1 MRVNDEVTLDKN
13 VMPSG
18 INPAFSS
25 ILKLAEKLAEQGGN
39 NKKEDLEPGSQD
51 YENTLNA
58 LATDMADGIDI
69 DKRKVSSLSGEAADK
84 FETLVTAELNA
95 QRADGEKPDLGKA
108 IDKARD
114 ALFDRIGNALGDLGK
129 DGAGKSADKGLD
141 VFEGYWK
148 RHGGEDAA
156 IDAGYDAY
164 KGFLSETTQTDNPDY
179 EDNLNALALG
189 MSGGTLTDTRNI
201 LHLDSSDTLSQLYK
215 NLIQNRIDQGD
226 DTQEAMDHVN
236 DDLRSRIDSVGG
248 GDVANVFDGYFKR
261 HGGENDAKA
270 LAEESYLANRDE
282 SDIAYD
288 DTLNSLASDM
298 ADGID
303 IDDRTVHALTGDA
316 GDKFR
321 QLVEYQLDQQRER
334 GDAPD
339 LKVAI
344 DDAKDDLF
352 DRTGNALTEADKDSK
367 DGLDVL
373 DGYWER
379 HGGKDDAIDAGYA
392 AYDDFLADSTVTDN
406 PSYEDNLNALASGLA
421 GSTLTD
427 SRQILHIDSSETL
440 SQLYQNLIDSKVSDG
455 VSREEATAQ
464 VNDDLRERIKHAAG
478 DDGKAV
484 QNIFDGY
491 WERHG
496 GETNT
501 QRLADNAELDTAR
514 RDHDL
519 PAFSDVDIQSME
531 TSETDPDDSSR
542 KLTVSEL
549 TWQNLIKDWKAGI
562 EDGSIDNND
571 ERAQFYRA
579 LRAQGALDNGL
590 DLVGLDIS
598 EGLSL
603 DHVTGDDLSSVID
616 GEKLDVSLGELFAS
630 DAVQKDYAAAQSGA
644 INKVANND
652 ELASQLEET
661 AFSQEYIDYIN
672 DLRESGQGELAE
684 QDISR
689 TYNALS
695 AMFPATEESDKAAE
709 FAQSLQLDSMITDLD
724 DLIENPDQINDAN
737 TATATQDVVRMV
749 LTALKRAGVDIPRRT
764 AESIDK
770 FVNEY
775 LNDQQTAKN
784 FGKALQEL
792 GDRFQKNGSITQ
804 SDIDGLMKNGVY
816 KALNEKTNGGM
827 MSLIGTLN
835 SNGALGSTGGL
846 ISLASGIYQLAGG
859 GSKLADSDEARMAV
873 AKEFISFLGASQHF
887 VNLGSNIRDKVKGT
901 NVNAMLGLDKTLPQI
916 WGKDTASG
924 SPFTEGK
931 GLKFVEN
938 IEQIIDDAPVGDRE
952 KLSQKLDL
960 SESDTGKIVRG
971 IEDGYAKNPAL
982 PDATTTTRTISSFL
996 RVLDGAANSA
1006 AGALDIAL
1014 GGLMIKRGADSGDGA
1029 VIGQGAVTVAA
1040 GAFGLAG
1047 GGASLA
1053 ALKGIA
1059 VARAATGP
1067 LFWIS
1072 AGLTLATLPFS
1083 IVQDIKRT
1091 NALEGH
1097 EADLKDLVTSLDED
1111 GLLTEDGL
1119 KRYEFLEAYVQ
1130 NYGQRDAPDDVS
1142 IFEYRSDEYEFYVQE
1157 GHLPDSDWDDFEHED
1172 YGGDGSNLETKM
1184 DKGSTVGA

>member
-1 MRVNDEVTLDKN
+1 MRVNDDVTLDKDP
-13 VMPSG
+13 V
-18 INPAFSS
+18 SS
-25 ILKLAEKLAEQGGN
+25 APTQVFTSLLELAQKMAKEGGAE
-39 NKKEDLEPGSQD
+39 KEDLEPGSQA
-51 YENTLNA
+51 YEDTLNS
-58 LATDMADGIDI
+58 LAVDMADGIDI
-69 DKRKVSSLSGEAADK
+69 DKRRVSSLTGGAADQ
-84 FETLVTAELNA
+84 FEKLVTAELNA
-95 QRADGEKPDLGKA
+95 QRADGKRPDLAKA
-108 IDKARD
+108 IDNARK
-114 ALFDRIGNALGDLGK
+114 ALFDRIGHALDNADRN
-129 DGAGKSADKGLD
+129 ADKGLD

-148 RHGGEDAA
+148 RHGGEEAA

-164 KGFLSETTQTDNPDY
+164 GDFLADTTLTDNPDY

-189 MSGGTLTDTRNI
+189 MAGGTLTDQRKI
-201 LHLDSSDTLSQLYK
+201 LHLDASDTLSRLYK

-236 DDLRSRIDSVGG
+236 DDLRERIDSVGG

-261 HGGENDAKA
+261 HGGEADTEK
-270 LAEESYLANRDE
+270 LAQESYLANRDE
-282 SDIAYD
+282 GDIAYD
-288 DTLNSLASDM
+288 DTLNSLSSDM
-298 ADGID
+298 AEGID
-303 IDDRTVHALTGDA
+303 IDDRTVRPLTGEA
-316 GDKFR
+316 ASQFR
-321 QLVEYQLDQQRER
+321 QLVAYQLDQQRER

-339 LKVAI
+339 LQAAI
-344 DDAKDDLF
+344 DDAREDLF
-352 DRTGNALTEADKDSK
+352 ARTGNALTDADKDSD

-373 DGYWER
+373 NGYWER
-379 HGGKDDAIDAGYA
+379 HGGKDAAIDAGYA
-392 AYDDFLADSTVTDN
+392 AYDDFLADHTVTDN
-406 PSYEDNLNALASGLA
+406 PDYEDNLNALSSGLA

-427 SRQILHIDSSETL
+427 SRQILHIESSETL
-440 SQLYQNLIDSKVSDG
+440 SQLYQNLIDSKLSDG
-455 VSREEATAQ
+455 ASREEATTQ
-464 VNDDLRERIKHAAG
+464 VNDDLRERIRHAAG
-478 DDGKAV
+478 DDGQAV
-484 QNIFDGY
+484 QNVFDGY
-491 WERHG
+491 WSRHG

-501 QRLADNAELDTAR
+501 QRLSDNAELDTAR

-531 TSETDPDDSSR
+531 TSESDPDDSSR

-549 TWQNLIKDWKAGI
+549 TWQNLIEAWKTGI
-562 EDGSIDNND
+562 EDGSIDKND

-603 DHVTGDDLSSVID
+603 DHVTGDDLSSIID
-616 GEKLDVSLGELFAS
+616 GEKLDTRLGDLFAS
-630 DAVQKDYAAAQSGA
+630 DAVQQDYLEAQEGA
-644 INKVANND
+644 VDKVAD
-652 ELASQLEET
+652 KDGIASRLEET
-661 AFSQEYIDYIN
+661 AFSEAYIDYIN

-695 AMFPATEESDKAAE
+695 TLFPATEESDKAAE
-709 FAQSLQLDSMITDLD
+709 FAQNLQLDSMITDLD
-724 DLIENPDQINDAN
+724 DLLANPDQINDAN
-737 TATATQDVVRMV
+737 TATATQDVVKMV

-792 GDRFQKNGSITQ
+792 GDRFQKNGAITQ

-827 MSLIGTLN
+827 LSLISTLN

-887 VNLGSNIRDKVKGT
+887 VNLGSHIRDKVKGT

-916 WGKDTASG
+916 WADDKVKGKAPAPDAHTWERFS
-924 SPFTEGK
+924 
-931 GLKFVEN
+931 EN
-938 IEQIIDDAPVGDRE
+938 IQQIIDDAPVGDQ
-952 KLSQKLDL
+952 KALAKKLDI
-960 SESDTGKIVRG
+960 SY
-971 IEDGYAKNPAL
+971 EDAKKVVEGAQNGYAKNPAL
-982 PDATTTTRTISSFL
+982 PDATTTTRSVSSFL

-1006 AGALDIAL
+1006 TGALDIAL
-1014 GGLMIKRGADSGDGA
+1014 GGLMIKRGADAGDGA
-1029 VIGQGAVTVAA
+1029 TIGQGAVTVAA

-1047 GGASLA
+1047 GASSLA

-1097 EADLKDLVTSLDED
+1097 EADLKELFTSLDQD
-1111 GLLTEDGL
+1111 GLLTEDGVT
-1119 KRYEFLEAYVQ
+1119 RYEFLEAYVR
-1130 NYGQRDAPDDVS
+1130 NYGQRDAPDDES
-1142 IFEYRSDEYEFYVQE
+1142 ILDYRSDEYEFYVRE
-1157 GHLPDSDWDDFEHED
+1157 GHLPDSTWDDFDHED
-1172 YGGDGSNLETKM
+1172 YAGDGSNLDTKM
-1184 DKGSTVGA
+1184 DEGSTVGS

>member
-1 MRVNDEVTLDKN
+1 MRIGQDADTLEQHS
-13 VMPSG
+13 PSSRFG
-18 INPAFSS
+18 TAFSS
-25 ILKLAEKLAEQGGN
+25 ALGIATRLAESTSNGGN
-39 NKKEDLEPGSQD
+39 KDPLLPGSED
-51 YENTLNA
+51 YENALNE
-58 LATDMADGIDI
+58 LAVSMAGGIDT
-69 DKRKVSSLSGEAADK
+69 DTRTVRPLTGEAASQ
-84 FETLVTAELNA
+84 FQRLVSAELNA
-95 QRADGEKPDLGKA
+95 QRERGDGPDLGAA
-108 IDKARD
+108 IDKAKD
-114 ALFDRIGNALGDLGK
+114 ALFDRIGNALTN
-129 DGAGKSADKGLD
+129 DGRDADKGLD

-148 RHGGEDAA
+148 RHGGQDAA

-164 KGFLSETTQTDNPDY
+164 DSFLAETTLTDNVDY

-189 MSGGTLTDTRNI
+189 MAGGTLTDTR
-201 LHLDSSDTLSQLYK
+201 
-215 NLIQNRIDQGD
+215 
-226 DTQEAMDHVN
+226 
-236 DDLRSRIDSVGG
+236 
-248 GDVANVFDGYFKR
+248 
-261 HGGENDAKA
+261 
-270 LAEESYLANRDE
+270 
-282 SDIAYD
+282 
-288 DTLNSLASDM
+288 
-298 ADGID
+298 
-303 IDDRTVHALTGDA
+303 
-316 GDKFR
+316 
-321 QLVEYQLDQQRER
+321 
-334 GDAPD
+334 
-339 LKVAI
+339 
-344 DDAKDDLF
+344 
-352 DRTGNALTEADKDSK
+352 
-367 DGLDVL
+367 
-373 DGYWER
+373 
-379 HGGKDDAIDAGYA
+379 
-392 AYDDFLADSTVTDN
+392 
-406 PSYEDNLNALASGLA
+406 
-421 GSTLTD
+421 
-427 SRQILHIDSSETL
+427 QILHIESSETL

-455 VSREEATAQ
+455 VSRQDATAQ
-464 VNDDLRERIKHAAG
+464 VNDDLRARIGSAAG

-484 QNIFDGY
+484 QNVFDGY
-491 WERHG
+491 WSRHG
-496 GETNT
+496 GETNV
-501 QRLADNAELDTAR
+501 QRLSDNAELDTAR

-549 TWQNLIKDWKAGI
+549 TWQNLVADWKAGI
-562 EDGSIDNND
+562 EDGSIDKND

-603 DHVTGDDLSSVID
+603 DHVTGGDLSSIID
-616 GEKLDVSLGELFAS
+616 GEALDASLGELFAS
-630 DAVQKDYAAAQSGA
+630 DAVQKDYMAAQEGA
-644 INKVANND
+644 IDKVAD
-652 ELASQLEET
+652 KDSIASRLEET
-661 AFSQEYIDYIN
+661 AFGEEYIDYIN

-695 AMFPATEESDKAAE
+695 ALFPATEESDKAAEESDKAAE

-724 DLIENPDQINDAN
+724 DLIANPDRINDAN
-737 TATATQDVVRMV
+737 TATATQDVVKMV

-792 GDRFQKNGSITQ
+792 GDRFQKNGAITQ

-816 KALNEKTNGGM
+816 KALNEQTNGGM

-846 ISLASGIYQLAGG
+846 ISLASGIYQLAGKG
-859 GSKLADSDEARMAV
+859 GSLADTMEERMAI

-887 VNLGSNIRDKVKGT
+887 VNLGSNIVDKVKGT

-916 WGKDTASG
+916 WGRDTAGG

-938 IEQIIDDAPVGDRE
+938 IEQIIDEAPVGDRE

-960 SESDTGKIVRG
+960 SESDTGKIVQG
-971 IEDGYAKNPAL
+971 IEDGYARNPAL
-982 PDATTTTRTISSFL
+982 PDATTTTRTVSSFL
-996 RVLDGAANSA
+996 RVLDGAANAA

-1029 VIGQGAVTVAA
+1029 TIGQGAVTVAA

-1047 GGASLA
+1047 GASSLA

-1097 EADLKDLVTSLDED
+1097 EADLKELFTSLDED
-1111 GLLTEDGL
+1111 GLLAEDGL
-1119 KRYEFLEAYVQ
+1119 NRYEFLEAYVRS
-1130 NYGQRDAPDDVS
+1130 YGQRDAPDDES
-1142 IFEYRSDEYEFYVQE
+1142 IFDYRSDEYQFYVRE
-1157 GHLPDSDWDDFEHED
+1157 GHLPEDGWDDFDHED
-1172 YGGDGSNLETKM
+1172 YAGDGSNLDTQM
-1184 DKGSTVGA
+1184 A

>member
-1 MRVNDEVTLDKN
+1 MRVNDDVTLDKDP
-13 VMPSG
+13 V
-18 INPAFSS
+18 SS
-25 ILKLAEKLAEQGGN
+25 APTQVFTSVLKLAQKMAGDGGKEKET
-39 NKKEDLEPGSQD
+39 LEPGSQD
-51 YENTLNA
+51 YEDTLNA
-58 LATDMADGIDI
+58 LAVDMADGIDI
-69 DKRKVSSLSGEAADK
+69 DKRRVSSLKGDAADK
-84 FETLVTAELNA
+84 FEKLVTAELNA
-95 QRADGEKPDLGKA
+95 QRADGENPDLSKA
-108 IDKARD
+108 IDNARK
-114 ALFDRIGNALGDLGK
+114 ALFDRIGHALDNADRN
-129 DGAGKSADKGLD
+129 ADKGLD

-148 RHGGEDAA
+148 RHGGEEAA

-164 KGFLSETTQTDNPDY
+164 DGFLADTTLTDNPDY
-179 EDNLNALALG
+179 EDKLNALALG
-189 MSGGTLTDTRNI
+189 MAGGTLTDQRKI

-226 DTQEAMDHVN
+226 DPQEAMDHVN
-236 DDLRSRIDSVGG
+236 DDLRERIDSVGG

-261 HGGENDAKA
+261 HGGEEDTEK
-270 LAEESYLANRDE
+270 LAQESYLANRDE
-282 SDIAYD
+282 ADIAYD
-288 DTLNSLASDM
+288 DTLNSLSSDM
-298 ADGID
+298 AEGID
-303 IDDRTVHALTGDA
+303 IDDRKVRPLTGDA
-316 GDKFR
+316 ASQFS

-339 LKVAI
+339 LQTAI
-344 DDAKDDLF
+344 DDAKEDLF
-352 DRTGNALTEADKDSK
+352 ERTGNALTDADKDSE

-373 DGYWER
+373 NGYWER

-392 AYDDFLADSTVTDN
+392 AYDDFLANHTVTDN
-406 PSYEDNLNALASGLA
+406 PSYEDNLNALSSGLA

-427 SRQILHIDSSETL
+427 SRQILHIESSETL

-455 VSREEATAQ
+455 ASREEATAQ
-464 VNDDLRERIKHAAG
+464 VNDDLRERIRHAAG

-484 QNIFDGY
+484 QNVFDGY
-491 WERHG
+491 WSRHG

-501 QRLADNAELDTAR
+501 QRLSDNAELDTAR

-549 TWQNLIKDWKAGI
+549 TWQNLIEEWKTGI
-562 EDGSIDNND
+562 EDGSIDKND

-603 DHVTGDDLSSVID
+603 DHVTGDDLSSIID
-616 GEKLDVSLGELFAS
+616 GEKLDASLGELFAS
-630 DAVQKDYAAAQSGA
+630 EAVQKDYLEAQEGA
-644 INKVANND
+644 VDKVAD
-652 ELASQLEET
+652 KDDIASRLEET
-661 AFSQEYIDYIN
+661 AFSEAYIDYIN

-695 AMFPATEESDKAAE
+695 TLFPATEESDKAAE
-709 FAQSLQLDSMITDLD
+709 FAQNLQLDSMITDLD
-724 DLIENPDQINDAN
+724 DLLANPDNINDAN
-737 TATATQDVVRMV
+737 LAAGTQDVVKTV

-770 FVNEY
+770 FVHEFMNNE
-775 LNDQQTAKN
+775 QSAKT

-792 GDRFQKNGSITQ
+792 GDKFEKNGSLTEA
-804 SDIDGLMKNGVY
+804 DIKKTLSKDVY
-816 KALNEKTNGGM
+816 TALNEKTNGGM
-827 MSLIGTLN
+827 MSLVSHLN
-835 SNGALGSTGGL
+835 GNGALGSVGGL
-846 ISLASGIYQLAGG
+846 ISLTSGIYQLAGG
-859 GSKLADSDEARMAV
+859 RVSDKAEAGV
-873 AKEFISFLGASQHF
+873 AITKELVSFLGASQHF
-887 VNLGSNIRDKVKGT
+887 VNLGSNIIDTVSGSKL
-901 NVNAMLGLDKTLPQI
+901 NEMLGLDKTLDGI
-916 WGKDTASG
+916 WSTDKPTPGGKDPDRFLRLSENLQSVVDSASVDDQ
-924 SPFTEGK
+924 GK
-931 GLKFVEN
+931 LGK
-938 IEQIIDDAPVGDRE
+938 I
-952 KLSQKLDL
+952 LDL
-960 SESDTGKIVRG
+960 TPEEAEAVVKGVDKGFTS
-971 IEDGYAKNPAL
+971 NPEL
-982 PDATTTTRTISSFL
+982 PDATTTTRSISSFL
-996 RVLDGAANSA
+996 RVLDGAANGT

-1029 VIGQGAVTVAA
+1029 TIGQGAVTVAA

-1047 GGASLA
+1047 GASSLA

-1097 EADLKDLVTSLDED
+1097 EADLKELFTSLDED

-1119 KRYEFLEAYVQ
+1119 KRYEFLEDYVSH
-1130 NYGQRDAPDDVS
+1130 YGQRDAPDDES
-1142 IFEYRSDEYEFYVQE
+1142 IFDYRSDEYEFYVQE
-1157 GHLPDSDWDDFEHED
+1157 GHLPDSSWDDFDHED
-1172 YGGDGSNLETKM
+1172 YDGDGSNLQTNM
-1184 DKGSTVGA
+1184 DEGSTVGS

>member
-1 MRVNDEVTLDKN
+1 MRLNDEVTLDKN

-25 ILKLAEKLAEQGGN
+25 ILKLAEKLAEQGGGD
-39 NKKEDLEPGSQD
+39 KKESLEPGSQD
-51 YENTLNA
+51 YENTLNS

-69 DKRKVSSLSGEAADK
+69 GKRKVSPLTGDAAK
-84 FETLVTAELNA
+84 QFQKLVSAELNA
-95 QRADGEKPDLGKA
+95 QHERGDKADLGAA
-108 IDKARD
+108 IDKAKD
-114 ALFDRIGNALGDLGK
+114 ALFDRIGNALDN
-129 DGAGKSADKGLD
+129 AGKSADKGLD

-148 RHGGEDAA
+148 RHGGEEAA
-156 IDAGYDAY
+156 VDAGYDAY
-164 KGFLSETTQTDNPDY
+164 KEFLSTNTLTDNPDY

-189 MSGGTLTDTRNI
+189 MSGGTLTDSRNI

-215 NLIQNRIDQGD
+215 NLIKDRIDQSD

-248 GDVANVFDGYFKR
+248 GDVANVFDGYWDR
-261 HGGENDAKA
+261 HGGEDDAKA

-282 SDIAYD
+282 DDIAYD
-288 DTLNSLASDM
+288 DTLNSLSSDM
-298 ADGID
+298 AEGID
-303 IDDRTVHALTGDA
+303 IDNRTVTPLA
-316 GDKFR
+316 GGASEHFG
-321 QLVEYQLDQQRER
+321 QLVEYQLNQQRER
-334 GDAPD
+334 GEAPD
-339 LKVAI
+339 LQSAI
-344 DDAKDDLF
+344 DEAKSDLL
-352 DRTGNALTEADKDSK
+352 DRTGNALSNIGKDSD
-367 DGLDVL
+367 DGLNVFN
-373 DGYWER
+373 GYWDR
-379 HGGKDDAIDAGYA
+379 HGGKDDAISAGYA
-392 AYDDFLADSTVTDN
+392 GYDNFLADNTVTDN
-406 PSYEDNLNALASGLA
+406 PSYEDNLNALASSMA
-421 GSTLTD
+421 GGTLTD
-427 SRQILHIDSSETL
+427 SRNILHIDSSETL
-440 SQLYQNLIDSKVSDG
+440 SQLYQNLIDSKVKDG
-455 VSREEATAQ
+455 VSPSDAVTQ
-464 VNDDLRERIKHAAG
+464 VNDDLRARIGSAAG
-478 DDGKAV
+478 DDGDKV
-484 QNIFDGY
+484 TNVFDGY
-491 WERHG
+491 WSKHG

-549 TWQNLIKDWKAGI
+549 TWQNLINDWKTGI
-562 EDGSIDNND
+562 EDGSIDKND

-579 LRAQGALDNGL
+579 LRAQGALENGL

-603 DHVTGDDLSSVID
+603 DHASGDDLSSVVD
-616 GEKLDVSLGELFAS
+616 GEKLDARLGDLFAS
-630 DAVQKDYAAAQSGA
+630 DAVQKDYAGAQKGA
-644 INKVANND
+644 IDKVTNKD
-652 ELASQLEET
+652 DIASQLEET
-661 AFSQEYIDYIN
+661 AFSEAYIDYIN

-684 QDISR
+684 EDISK

-695 AMFPATEESDKAAE
+695 ALFPATEETDKAAE
-709 FAQSLQLDSMITDLD
+709 FAQNLQVDSMVTDLD
-724 DLIENPDQINDAN
+724 DLIANPDQINDAN
-737 TATATQDVVRMV
+737 TATATQDVVKTV

-764 AESIDK
+764 AETIDK

-804 SDIDGLMKNGVY
+804 KDIDGLMKNGVY

-835 SNGALGSTGGL
+835 SNGALGSAGGL
-846 ISLASGIYQLAGG
+846 ISLASGIYQLAGKG
-859 GSKLADSDEARMAV
+859 GSLADTTEGRMAI
-873 AKEFISFLGASQHF
+873 AKEFISFFGASQHF
-887 VNLGSNIRDKVKGT
+887 VNLGSNIIDKVNGT

-916 WGKDTASG
+916 WGDDKVK
-924 SPFTEGK
+924 GK
-931 GLKFVEN
+931 APAPTTHTWERFSDN
-938 IEQIIDDAPVGDRE
+938 MQQIIKDAPVGDQE
-952 KLSQKLDL
+952 TLAKKLDI
-960 SESDTGKIVRG
+960 SYDDAGKVVKG
-971 IEDGYAKNPAL
+971 AKDGFAKNPAL
-982 PDATTTTRTISSFL
+982 PDATTTTRSVSSFL

-1006 AGALDIAL
+1006 TGALDIAL

-1029 VIGQGAVTVAA
+1029 TIGEGAVTVAA

-1047 GGASLA
+1047 GASSLA

-1067 LFWIS
+1067 LFWVS
-1072 AGLTLATLPFS
+1072 AALTLATLPFS

-1097 EADLKDLVTSLDED
+1097 EADLKDLFTSLDED
-1111 GLLTEDGL
+1111 GLLTEDAL
-1119 KRYEFLEAYVQ
+1119 SRYEFLEDYMQ

-1157 GHLPDSDWDDFEHED
+1157 GHLPESGWDDFDHED
-1172 YGGDGSNLETKM
+1172 YAGDGSNLETQM
-1184 DKGSTVGA
+1184 A

>member
-1 MRVNDEVTLDKN
+1 MRIGQDADTLEQHS
-13 VMPSG
+13 PSSRFG
-18 INPAFSS
+18 TAFSS
-25 ILKLAEKLAEQGGN
+25 ALGIATRLAESTSNGGN
-39 NKKEDLEPGSQD
+39 KDPLLPGSED
-51 YENTLNA
+51 YENALNE
-58 LATDMADGIDI
+58 LAVSMAGGIDT
-69 DKRKVSSLSGEAADK
+69 DTRTVRPLTGEAASR
-84 FETLVTAELNA
+84 FQRLVSAELNA
-95 QRADGEKPDLGKA
+95 QRERGDGPDLGAA
-108 IDKARD
+108 IDKAKD
-114 ALFDRIGNALGDLGK
+114 ALFDRIGNALTN
-129 DGAGKSADKGLD
+129 DGRDADKGLD

-148 RHGGEDAA
+148 RHGGQDAA

-164 KGFLSETTQTDNPDY
+164 DGFLAETTLTDNVDY
-179 EDNLNALALG
+179 EDNLNALA
-189 MSGGTLTDTRNI
+189 SGLAGSTLTDTRQI
-201 LHLDSSDTLSQLYK
+201 LHIESSETLSQLYK

-226 DTQEAMDHVN
+226 DPQEATDHVN

-261 HGGENDAKA
+261 HGGEEDTEK

-282 SDIAYD
+282 ADIAYD

-303 IDDRTVHALTGDA
+303 IDNRTVHALTGDA

-321 QLVEYQLDQQRER
+321 QLVGYQLDQQRER

-339 LKVAI
+339 LQAAI
-344 DDAKDDLF
+344 DDAKEDLF
-352 DRTGNALTEADKDSK
+352 DRTGNALANVDKEGADKGSK
-367 DGLDVL
+367 DGLDVFN
-373 DGYWER
+373 GYWER

-392 AYDDFLADSTVTDN
+392 AYDDFLAESTVTDN

-427 SRQILHIDSSETL
+427 TRQILHIESSETL

-455 VSREEATAQ
+455 VSRQDATAQ
-464 VNDDLRERIKHAAG
+464 VNDDLRARIGSAAG

-484 QNIFDGY
+484 QNVFDGY
-491 WERHG
+491 WSRHG
-496 GETNT
+496 GETNV
-501 QRLADNAELDTAR
+501 QRLSDNAELDTAR

-549 TWQNLIKDWKAGI
+549 TWQNLVADWKAGI
-562 EDGSIDNND
+562 EDGSIDKND

-603 DHVTGDDLSSVID
+603 DHVTGDDLSSIID
-616 GEKLDVSLGELFAS
+616 GEALDASLGELFAS
-630 DAVQKDYAAAQSGA
+630 DAVQKDYMAAQEGA
-644 INKVANND
+644 IDKVAD
-652 ELASQLEET
+652 KDGIASRLEET
-661 AFSQEYIDYIN
+661 AFGEEYIDYIN

-695 AMFPATEESDKAAE
+695 ALFPATEESDKAAE

-724 DLIENPDQINDAN
+724 DLIANPDRINDAN
-737 TATATQDVVRMV
+737 TATATQDVVKMV

-792 GDRFQKNGSITQ
+792 GDRFQKNGAITQ

-816 KALNEKTNGGM
+816 KALNEQTNGGM

-846 ISLASGIYQLAGG
+846 ISLASGIYQLAGKG
-859 GSKLADSDEARMAV
+859 GSLADTMEERMAI

-887 VNLGSNIRDKVKGT
+887 VNLGSNIVDKVKGT

-916 WGKDTASG
+916 WGRDTAGG

-938 IEQIIDDAPVGDRE
+938 IEQIIDEAPVGDRE

-960 SESDTGKIVRG
+960 SESDTGKIVQG
-971 IEDGYAKNPAL
+971 IEDGYARNPAL
-982 PDATTTTRTISSFL
+982 PDATTTTRTVSSFL
-996 RVLDGAANSA
+996 RVLDGAANAA

-1029 VIGQGAVTVAA
+1029 TIGQGAVTVAA

-1047 GGASLA
+1047 GASSLA

-1097 EADLKDLVTSLDED
+1097 EADLKELFTSLDED
-1111 GLLTEDGL
+1111 GLLAEDGL
-1119 KRYEFLEAYVQ
+1119 NRYEFLEAYVRS
-1130 NYGQRDAPDDVS
+1130 YGQRDAPDDES
-1142 IFEYRSDEYEFYVQE
+1142 IFDYRSDEYQFYVRE
-1157 GHLPDSDWDDFEHED
+1157 GHLPEDGWDDFDHED
-1172 YGGDGSNLETKM
+1172 YAGDGSNLDTQM
-1184 DKGSTVGA
+1184 A